1 MTEKAP
7 AGTKNPAQQNIVEVW
22 KSGSISNT
30 PSTVSSFRSGA
41 AYQGVAGGT
50 STGAIG
56 TDPALVEL
64 INNPD
69 KAKEISKL
77 LVASGYSKRV
87 SSKYNK
93 KLGDDYQKAI
103 TEWTSDADRT
113 GREILFEEW
122 LAENPKISG
131 DKKRIATGTVT
142 ITSPAK
148 AAALIEA
155 RFKAELGR
163 TPTPEELDKYTKRLN
178 KRESKPSA
186 VSKATPKM
194 VGGRLITTYE
204 GGFERDRFIN
214 DIIRKTPEYKQ
225 KQEQANS
232 LTIQELAKTA
242 AANGLDLNKDFG
254 SSIDGWMK
262 QIASGTDIE
271 TIKSAIRQNARLGM
285 PDRVAKL
292 LDQGVDLE
300 SIYAPYRKA
309 MATVLEVNPDTISL
323 NDPTLRGAIGPD
335 KEMTIYDFQRA
346 LRKDPRWQYT
356 DNAREE
362 VSNAALRV
370 LQDFGFQR

>member
-1 MTEKAP
+1 MVTGP
-7 AGTKNPAQQNIVEVW
+7 TGPTSITDVW
-22 KSGSISNT
+22 KTGSIGVGD
-30 PSTVSSFRSGA
+30 STMSSFRGGA
-41 AYQGVAGGT
+41 SYGGFGGGT

-69 KAKEISKL
+69 RAKEISRL
-77 LVASGYSKRV
+77 LVSSGYSKKV
-87 SSKYNK
+87 SNKYNK

-103 TEWTSDADRT
+103 EEWTNDAART

-122 LAENPKISG
+122 IAENPKTEG
-131 DKKRIATGTVT
+131 GKQRIATGTVT

-163 TPTPEELDKYTKRLN
+163 APTAEELDKYTKRLN

-204 GGFERDRFIN
+204 GGFERDKFIN
-214 DIIRKTPEYKQ
+214 DIIRKSPEYKQ
-225 KQEQANS
+225 KQEQASN
-232 LTIQELAKTA
+232 LTRQELAKVA
-242 AANGLDLNKDFG
+242 AANGLDLTRDFG
-254 SSIDGWMK
+254 ASVDGWVK
-262 QIASGTDIE
+262 QIESGTDID
-271 TIKSAIRQNARLGM
+271 TIKNVIRQTAKLGM
-285 PDRVAKL
+285 PDRVSTL

-300 SIYAPYRKA
+300 TVYSPYKRI
-309 MATVLEVNPDTISL
+309 MASVLEVNPDSISL
-323 NDPTLRGAIGPD
+323 NDPTLRGAIGQD
-335 KEMTIYDFQRA
+335 REMTLYDFQRS

-356 DNAREE
+356 DNARQE
-362 VSNAALRV
+362 VSDAALKV
-370 LQDFGFQR
+370 LQDFGFQG